1 MQIQPRK
8 EFTDLP
14 ATVHGGQAWR
24 LEGVEDYS
32 QNLNPM
38 GPPHDLADIVAG
50 AVDDTGH
57 YPDADCVLLKEK
69 IAHHFGLA
77 PGNISM
83 GAGSSEIIRNFPYVF
98 VSPGESVL
106 IPSPSFAEYAQ
117 QCRLAGAQVDFI
129 PLRKEN
135 DFRIDTA
142 ELFGML
148 KAKHYK
154 AFYLCNPNN
163 PTGRIESRDK
173 IREIVRFCEEIG
185 TMVFLDETLL
195 PLCARHSLTTLIRE
209 TDDYTNLLIA
219 GSFTKCFAIPGMRI
233 GYAISN
239 PAIIAEMEKA
249 RLPWNLGTVEQAVAM
264 RLTEFDIDYVR
275 EASRS
280 LEKENGVMRAALEE
294 VGFHLDTPSDSFF
307 YFVDMAEYGADAA
320 KTVELMLKERIMV
333 RDCSS
338 FGPEFKTYIRFCVK
352 DRERNDRFAE
362 AMGKTLKALGF

>member
-8 EFTDLP
+8 EFSDLP
-14 ATVHGGQAWR
+14 ATVHGGQAWK

-38 GPPHDLADIVAG
+38 GPPHDLDEIVAG
-50 AVDDTGH
+50 ALADAGH
-57 YPDADCVLLKEK
+57 YPDADCTVLKEK
-69 IAHHFGLA
+69 VAQLYGLLPDNIA
-77 PGNISM
+77 M

-117 QCRLAGAQVDFI
+117 QCRLAGVQVDYL

-142 ELFGML
+142 ELFEKL
-148 KAKHYK
+148 KSKHYK

-163 PTGRIESRDK
+163 PTGRVESRDK
-173 IREIVRFCEEIG
+173 VREIVRFCEEIG

-195 PLCARHSLTTLIRE
+195 SLCARHSLTTLVRE
-209 TDDYTNLLIA
+209 VDDYTNLLIA
-219 GSFTKCFAIPGMRI
+219 GSYTKCFAIPGMRI

-239 PAIIAEMEKA
+239 PAIIREMDKA
-249 RLPWNLGTVEQAVAM
+249 RLPWNLGTVEQAVA
-264 RLTEFDIDYVR
+264 LHLAEYEIDHVR
-275 EASRS
+275 EASQS
-280 LEKENGVMRAALEE
+280 LEKEKAVMRAALED
-294 VGFHLDTPSDSFF
+294 VGFSIDAPADSFF
-307 YFVDMAEYGADAA
+307 FFEDVSGYGADAA
-320 KTVELMLKERIMV
+320 KFVELMLKEKIMV

-352 DRERNDRFAE
+352 YRQRNERFAE
-362 AMGKTLKALGF
+362 AVGKTLKALGF